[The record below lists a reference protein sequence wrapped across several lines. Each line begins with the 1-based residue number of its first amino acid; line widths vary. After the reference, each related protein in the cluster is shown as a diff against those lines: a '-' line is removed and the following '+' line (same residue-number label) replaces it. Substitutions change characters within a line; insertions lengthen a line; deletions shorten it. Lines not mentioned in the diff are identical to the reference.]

1 MTDKICL
8 QWNDFRENVS
18 STFNNLRNGKE
29 FADVTLGCEDGQQME
44 AHKVILAASSPFFA
58 KILQQIKHPHPMIY
72 LKGFQSKDFVSIL
85 DYLYFGEANVFQEDL
100 ASFLAIA
107 EAIQLKGLTGQ
118 TSGDLIEEK
127 PQPPQQI
134 QTRKD
139 LFNISTTPKPDI
151 ISKNGAPGAISTA
164 SVIPNT
170 DLQALNEKVKS
181 MMEKGQKMISD
192 GKKPN
197 GTPKQKKSYVCKECG
212 KEGHGTL
219 IRDHIEANHLEGV
232 FIPCN
237 FCSRTFQ
244 TRNAF
249 SQHTNSYHK

>member
-1 MTDKICL
+1 MSEKLCV
-8 QWNDFRENVS
+8 QWNNFKESINS
-18 STFNNLRNGKE
+18 AFESLRNDKE
-29 FADVTLGCEDGQQME
+29 FTDVTLACEDGQQME

-85 DYLYFGEANVFQEDL
+85 DFLYFGEANVFQEDL

-118 TSGDLIEEK
+118 TSSDLIEEK

-151 ISKNGAPGAISTA
+151 ISKSGAPGAISTA

-197 GTPKQKKSYVCKECG
+197 GTPKQKKSYICKACG

-232 FIPCN
+232 SIPCDS
-237 FCSRTFQ
+237 CDKI
-244 TRNAF
+244 F
-249 SQHTNSYHK
+249 SARANLEQHKNKLHR